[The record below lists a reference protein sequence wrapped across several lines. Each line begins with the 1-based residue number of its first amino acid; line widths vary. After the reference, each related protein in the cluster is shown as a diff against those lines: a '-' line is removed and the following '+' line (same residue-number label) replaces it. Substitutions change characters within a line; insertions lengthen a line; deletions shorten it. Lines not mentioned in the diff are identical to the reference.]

1 MHTFPMTITDSK
13 KEARMSKGVMRALKE
28 SFSALK
34 ETTAFNTVIHCGEM
48 YFNFVS
54 LVNTKNTFLVIFI
67 TKLF

>member
-1 MHTFPMTITDSK
+1 MVPNLK

-54 LVNTKNTFLVIFI
+54 LVNT
-67 TKLF
+67 